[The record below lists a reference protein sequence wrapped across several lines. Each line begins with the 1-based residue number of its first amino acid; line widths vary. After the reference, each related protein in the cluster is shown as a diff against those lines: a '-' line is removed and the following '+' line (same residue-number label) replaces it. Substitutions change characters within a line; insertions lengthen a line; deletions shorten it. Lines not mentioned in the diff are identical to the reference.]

1 MWPFGKKQQNI
12 TVDVNIDYEKLADAI
27 AVSQEKSELRKQEKA
42 GIERQKI
49 LEKRKEILKE
59 KDFSHIKFS
68 IWREI
73 RVFFN
78 TLRVLWNLLTLS
90 REEAKYFT
98 AVNELTRLLSSLL
111 LYSIGF
117 VFYSFAAAL
126 VCGSYSNGT
135 FSGEYILFSLIFI
148 ILARIIRIAR
158 FEIERMEDHVQLM
171 NIAMM
176 LIALITLVA
185 TIVSGVVSSRAA
197 GG

>member
-1 MWPFGKKQQNI
+1 MWPFGKKQQDI
-12 TVDVNIDYEKLADAI
+12 TVDVNIDYAKLADAI

-42 GIERQKI
+42 EIERQRI

-68 IWREI
+68 MWREI

-78 TLRVLWNLLTLS
+78 NLRVMWNLFTLS
-90 REEAKYFT
+90 REDAKYFT
-98 AVNELTRLLSSLL
+98 AVSELTRLLSSLL

-117 VFYSFAAAL
+117 VFYLFAAAL
-126 VCGSYSNGT
+126 VYGSYSNGM

-148 ILARIIRIAR
+148 ALARIIRIAR
-158 FEIERMEDHVQLM
+158 FEVERMENQVQLM

-185 TIVSGVVSSRAA
+185 TIVSGIVSSRVA

>member
-1 MWPFGKKQQNI
+1 MWPFGKKQQDI

-42 GIERQKI
+42 VVERKKI

-59 KDFSHIKFS
+59 KDFSHIRFS

-78 TLRVLWNLLTLS
+78 NLRVLWNLLTLS

-98 AVNELTRLLSSLL
+98 AVSELTRLLSSLL
-111 LYSIGF
+111 LYSIGIA
-117 VFYSFAAAL
+117 FYLFAAAL

-148 ILARIIRIAR
+148 IFARIIRIAR

-185 TIVSGVVSSRAA
+185 TIVSGVISSRLT